1 MAGPTSLKNAQI
13 KDGAI
18 SRNKFVANL
27 LAGTNLNLTDGNNDA
42 TITGLADGVG
52 NHDAVNVQQL
62 NAAISAITGV
72 KTLRGALAGNADL
85 TSNTTGNPYAD
96 ASNEY
101 AAGDVFQISSDGS
114 LVVSDGVVPVNN
126 GDEIVILQPVGD
138 AAITVAQVFK
148 IDNTEAT
155 DILRTGNIEDSL
167 TSTSTADVLSANQGS
182 VIKGLIDATEQ
193 IEKDEFDVTANG
205 QTFTL
210 TQPPLADAKHI
221 EIKYNGLEI
230 TTSEYSISGS
240 TLTVPGN
247 EIGDCIIA
255 KYRY

>member
-18 SRNKFVANL
+18 SRNKLVANF

-72 KTLRGALAGNADL
+72 KTLRGALPGNADL

-96 ASNEY
+96 ANNDY
-101 AAGDVFQISSDGS
+101 KAGDVFQISSDGS
-114 LVVSDGVVPVNN
+114 LTVSNGTIPVNN
-126 GDEIVILQPVGD
+126 GDEIVILQAVGD

-167 TSTSTADVLSANQGS
+167 TSTSTSDVLSANQGS
-182 VIKGLIDATEQ
+182 VIKGLIDSIEQ
-193 IEKDEFDVTANG
+193 IEKDEFDVTLNG

-210 TQPPLADAKHI
+210 SQAPVANAAFI
-221 EIKYNGLEI
+221 EISYNGLNI
-230 TTSEYSISGS
+230 STSEYSISGT
-240 TLTVPGN
+240 TLTVPGV
-247 EIGDCIIA
+247 EIGDCVIA